1 MMIIVFTDDNDK
13 ISLHSCLCWLYL
25 RQLRSAPIRV
35 PEDAEGQVCAKNQ
48 YHGWATQHGNKAI
61 ELDNNRGGTS
71 GLTVLASGALS
82 LAKGGFERALASFQ
96 SSLKQSGNAN
106 LFAQLGKARVLYQKK
121 NYKGAL
127 ELYQSVLSGRP
138 NMKPDPRIGIG
149 LCFWK
154 LNDKETALL
163 SWERALELDPK
174 NQAVNTLIALY
185 FMDRALSDVDS
196 PEFGENYAAAMKY
209 AQEAYKTNPNY
220 SAAILIITSYLF
232 STKKM
237 DSVLKLT
244 QKVRDYADVPSLLS
258 DGYFWMGRAHHF
270 LQEYDKALEF
280 YSLAEK
286 KSNDKSN
293 ILPMLGKGLVQIA
306 QDSPEALLTFEN
318 ISSNNPKCSAAPLL
332 LGIYTAHKAN
342 EDPKKKQRAISLL
355 QKYLVLAK
363 EQDETPPIEVFLTL
377 AELHEDSNVTKAY
390 GYLERITE
398 YGYEDDFS
406 FKLQNNL
413 GVLNYLQGEFEA
425 AKENFKSALEL
436 ADKSDFPD
444 SKLTVEFNIARL
456 DDAMGNIDV
465 AKEGYNNILKQ
476 QPDYM
481 EAKLRLGYLAVV
493 TGDEN
498 AGEELDQLMDVDGAN
513 LEARALYGWYLKR
526 RPKNAKGSNDDAE
539 QNHFKQSL
547 LECDKHDI
555 YSLISLGN
563 LYLAVARSIKSS
575 SSDTSKKDRTY
586 FKAAELFDK
595 ALQLD
600 KYNAY
605 AAQGI
610 AIILAE
616 TKRPEAALPIFNKIR
631 ETLDD
636 LTIYINL
643 GHCYV
648 ELREFPKAI
657 GAYELALQKA
667 STDDPQLLTL
677 IGRAWYAR
685 GISEKSIEA
694 LNTSLSYSQRA
705 LKLIPDNI
713 AMKFNVAFV
722 QFQLAEFIRRVPN
735 NKRTLEGIK
744 EAQQG
749 LEEAILTFRDIA
761 KSRHPPFPANE
772 LEQRALMA
780 ENTVRNQ
787 LERTIADQES
797 YENETQTKIEE
808 AKKRRQAE
816 LERREEE
823 RRKQEEQEAERQ
835 RQLAE
840 EREKLQE
847 QAREWVEKAREEA
860 ERQEEETP
868 KDKKKGSRK
877 KKEDDIVVS
886 DDEVE
891 YENDNDTESKSNG
904 KKKKYKSKEFISPS
918 DEDESANE
926 QEDDND
932 SERKRKAENET
943 EPTPTH
949 KKRRVIDDDDDD
961 DEEIT
966 QQPDTNANG
975 SKVDEDGDDDLFGD
989 NDDE

>member
-1 MMIIVFTDDNDK
+1 M
-13 ISLHSCLCWLYL
+13 YL
-25 RQLRSAPIRV
+25 RQLRSAPTRA
-35 PEDAEGQVCAKNQ
+35 PEDAEGENGEKIYAKNQ

-61 ELDNNRGGTS
+61 ELDNNRGGTT

-82 LAKGGFERALASFQ
+82 LAKGGFERAMASFQ

-174 NQAVNTLIALY
+174 NQSVNTLIALY
-185 FMDRALSDVDS
+185 FMDKALSDVDS

-209 AQEAYKTNPNY
+209 AQEAYKTNSNY

-232 STKKM
+232 SKKKM

-244 QKVRDYADVPSLLS
+244 QKVKDYADVPSLLS

-286 KSNDKSN
+286 KTNDKSN

-332 LGIYTAHKAN
+332 LGIYTAQKVN
-342 EDPKKKQRAISLL
+342 EDPKKKQRAINLL

-377 AELHEDSNVTKAY
+377 SELYEDSNVTKAY
-390 GYLERITE
+390 EYLHRITE
-398 YGYEDDFS
+398 YSYEDDFS

-413 GVLNYLQGEFEA
+413 GVFNYLQGEFEA
-425 AKENFKSALEL
+425 AQENFKSAFEL
-436 ADKSDFPD
+436 ADKSEFPD

-456 DDAMGNIDV
+456 NDAMGDIDA
-465 AKEGYNNILKQ
+465 AKEGYNSVLKQ

-481 EAKLRLGYLAVV
+481 DAKLRLGYLAVV

-498 AGEELDQLMDVDGAN
+498 AGDELDQLMDVDGAN

-526 RPKNAKGSNDDAE
+526 RPKGAKGSNDDAE

-631 ETLDD
+631 ETLND

-667 STDDPQLLTL
+667 STDDSQLLTL

-685 GISEKSIEA
+685 GISEKSVEA

-705 LKLIPDNI
+705 LKLAPDNI

-722 QFQLAEFIRRVPN
+722 QFQLAEFVRRVPN
-735 NKRTLEGIK
+735 NKRTLAGIK

-749 LEEAILTFRDIA
+749 LEEAIVSFREIA
-761 KSRHPPFPANE
+761 KSRHPPFPAND

-787 LERTIADQES
+787 LERTVADQES

-816 LERREEE
+816 LEQREEE

-860 ERQEEETP
+860 ERQEEEAP
-868 KDKKKGSRK
+868 KEKKKGSRKK

-886 DDEVE
+886 DDEIE
-891 YENDNDTESKSNG
+891 YENDAEVESKSKTKSNG
-904 KKKKYKSKEFISPS
+904 KKKQYKSKEFISRS
-918 DEDESANE
+918 DEEDSENEDE
-926 QEDDND
+926 DD

-943 EPTPTH
+943 EPAPSH

-961 DEEIT
+961 EEEDN
-966 QQPDTNANG
+966 QQPDNTNVNG
-975 SKVDEDGDDDLFGD
+975 NKVDEDGDDDLFGD
-989 NDDE
+989 DDE